1 MKKAIVVVVGV
12 MGFAGSATAQ
22 APVAVVE
29 EVQGNVTG
37 AEFMDYVVPGKVIKL
52 GQGASIVVGYM
63 KSCRRETINGVGTVI
78 VGEDESKVH
87 LAEIEATRTN
97 CDPAQSHATTRAT
110 SDVAASV
117 VRGVGKDAAPGS
129 AQPAGPQLT
138 LYGTSPLVE
147 AKGRGTLVFERL
159 DQKGERQQ
167 VEVKDPSFGRRGPVV
182 ARDGFAVI
190 AFRFVDFAPFG
201 DQNQHRQR
209 DREDRQVGQTGEA
222 DRDEEADQ
230 QQHRGEVYGARG
242 LAPAEHLG
250 DEGCDRVHRWRRG
263 CRVSDPLRFDHY
275 DCGPCEVFG
284 RHHRCG

>member
-12 MGFAGSATAQ
+12 MGFAGSAAAQ

-63 KSCRRETINGVGTVI
+63 KSCRRETISGIGTVI

-87 LAEIEATRTN
+87 LAEVDASRTN
-97 CDPAQSHATTRAT
+97 CDPAQAHATTRAT

-117 VRGVGKDAAPGS
+117 VRSLEKSAA
-129 AQPAGPQLT
+129 PAGPQLT

-159 DQKGERQQ
+159 DQRGERQQ
-167 VEVKDPSFGRRGPVV
+167 FDLTGNQLKGRFYDLAGTSKSLTPGATYAATFASRRIVFRVDPQARPGPTPIVGR
-182 ARDGFAVI
+182 
-190 AFRFVDFAPFG
+190 
-201 DQNQHRQR
+201 
-209 DREDRQVGQTGEA
+209 
-222 DRDEEADQ
+222 
-230 QQHRGEVYGARG
+230 
-242 LAPAEHLG
+242 L
-250 DEGCDRVHRWRRG
+250 
-263 CRVSDPLRFDHY
+263 LRL
-275 DCGPCEVFG
+275 E
-284 RHHRCG
+284 

>member
-22 APVAVVE
+22 TPVAVVE

-63 KSCRRETINGVGTVI
+63 KSCRRETINGVGTVV
-78 VGEDESKVH
+78 VGDDESKVH
-87 LAEIEATRTN
+87 LAEVEASKTN
-97 CDPAQSHATTRAT
+97 CDPAQAHATTRAT

-117 VRGVGKDAAPGS
+117 VRSLQKGAP
-129 AQPAGPQLT
+129 PGPQLT

-167 VEVKDPSFGRRGPVV
+167 FDLTGNQLKGRFYDLAGTSKSLTPGATYAATFASRRIVFRVDPAARPGPTPIVGR
-182 ARDGFAVI
+182 
-190 AFRFVDFAPFG
+190 
-201 DQNQHRQR
+201 
-209 DREDRQVGQTGEA
+209 
-222 DRDEEADQ
+222 
-230 QQHRGEVYGARG
+230 
-242 LAPAEHLG
+242 L
-250 DEGCDRVHRWRRG
+250 
-263 CRVSDPLRFDHY
+263 LRM
-275 DCGPCEVFG
+275 E
-284 RHHRCG
+284 

>member
-12 MGFAGSATAQ
+12 LGFAGSATAQ

-87 LAEIEATRTN
+87 LAEVDAARTN
-97 CDPAQSHATTRAT
+97 CDPAQAHATTRAT

-117 VRGVGKDAAPGS
+117 VRSLTKGAAPAS
-129 AQPAGPQLT
+129 PQLT

-167 VEVKDPSFGRRGPVV
+167 FDLTGNQLKGRFYDLAGTSKSLTPGATYAATFASRRVVFRVDPQAKAGPTPIVGR
-182 ARDGFAVI
+182 
-190 AFRFVDFAPFG
+190 
-201 DQNQHRQR
+201 
-209 DREDRQVGQTGEA
+209 
-222 DRDEEADQ
+222 
-230 QQHRGEVYGARG
+230 
-242 LAPAEHLG
+242 L
-250 DEGCDRVHRWRRG
+250 
-263 CRVSDPLRFDHY
+263 LRL
-275 DCGPCEVFG
+275 E
-284 RHHRCG
+284 